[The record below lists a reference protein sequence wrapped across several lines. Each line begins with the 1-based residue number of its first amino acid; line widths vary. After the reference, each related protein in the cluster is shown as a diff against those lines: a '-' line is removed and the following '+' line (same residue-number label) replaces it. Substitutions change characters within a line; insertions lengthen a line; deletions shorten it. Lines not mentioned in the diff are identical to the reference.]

1 MAKYDFNTSR
11 YARIYDDE
19 PMMRMLI
26 DEYIN
31 INNFAFWTTQEEV
44 DTMMT
49 PANGRGAAS
58 FSQAAISREI
68 TPMMDMRA
76 PLGKGKPIDKE
87 GYEFYTGTIPDF
99 ISPVMVEQAA
109 EREYKRR
116 LFEQYGSDAAF
127 INDWLNS
134 TQGLMDSA
142 NQTLTNMTAQ
152 LLSTGAINYQFGRGI
167 KSYVQKAP
175 IPAENRV
182 KAGEKVWTD
191 QGCQIIT
198 QMVKIEN
205 DFRDR
210 TGFGG
215 PMKWQ
220 IPYDLFVNTFMTNA
234 QVIEWVKFT
243 KALVGIVIPDTIAS
257 TEEEVITALSKY
269 ESLSPIEVVREKQK
283 DYSGMV
289 SGWKD
294 GVVVLRPAGYA
305 GVIKHTEILDVT
317 MSQNYGST
325 VINKIFAPAGMSGLF
340 TLVNTTLNDGEYKE
354 WHTELVASAVPTL
367 SEFPYHVIV
376 DTKTAND

>member
-1 MAKYDFNTSR
+1 MAKYDFNTCR
-11 YARIYDDE
+11 YAQLYSDE

-26 DEYIN
+26 NDYIN
-31 INNFAFWTTQEEV
+31 INNYSFWTTQVVV
-44 DTMMT
+44 DSMMT
-49 PANGRGAAS
+49 PTNGNGAAS
-58 FSQAAISREI
+58 FSQAAIHKEV

-76 PLGKGKPIDKE
+76 PLAKGKPIDKE

-99 ISPVMVEQAA
+99 ITPVMVETAA

-116 LFEQYGSDAAF
+116 LFEQLGSDASF
-127 INDWLNS
+127 IMRWLDD
-134 TQGLMDSA
+134 TQGLVDSA
-142 NQTLTNMTAQ
+142 NQTMSNMTAQ
-152 LLSTGAINYQFGRGI
+152 LLSTGAIDYKFGRGI

-191 QGCQIIT
+191 ASCKILT
-198 QMVKIEN
+198 QMAKIEQ

-210 TGFGG
+210 TGYDA

-220 IPYDLFVNTFMTNA
+220 IPYDLFVKTFMPNA
-234 QVIEWVKFT
+234 EVIEWVKYT
-243 KALVGIVIPDTIAS
+243 KALVGIVLPETVVP
-257 TEEEVITALSKY
+257 TEEEVIAAMSKY
-269 ESLSPIEVVREKQK
+269 SAISPIEVIREKQM
-283 DYSGMV
+283 DYTGMV

-294 GVVVLRPAGYA
+294 GAVVLRPVGYA

-317 MSQNYGST
+317 MSQNYGSS
-325 VINKIFAPAGMSGLF
+325 VIDKVFAPIGMSGLF
-340 TLVNTTLNDGEYKE
+340 TLVNTTLNNGEYKE
-354 WHTELVASAVPTL
+354 WHTELVAAAVPAL